1 MLGSLGSHQSGN
13 GTFVL
18 DSWPV
23 MEWLKER
30 QPIVDQFELWI
41 EAARRG
47 DTHLVLSTISLGE
60 IYYNA
65 WNEWSETRAEVAL
78 ASLRALP
85 ILIVHPT
92 EEDALSAARIK
103 GRYKISYAD
112 AFAAVLSLEFDA
124 PIVTGDKDF
133 LRLQRDGLLAVEWV
147 GK

>member
-1 MLGSLGSHQSGN
+1 MLGSSDPHLSGN

-23 MEWLKER
+23 MEWLKAREPLVNR
-30 QPIVDQFELWI
+30 FELWM
-41 EAARRG
+41 EASRRG
-47 DTHLVLSTISLGE
+47 DIHLVLSTINLGE

-78 ASLRALP
+78 ASLKALP
-85 ILIVHPT
+85 ILIIHPT

-112 AFAAVLSLEFDA
+112 AFAAVLALEFDA
-124 PIVTGDKDF
+124 PVITGDKDF
-133 LRLQRDGLLAVEWV
+133 LKIKQDSLLAVEWV